1 MAQQNI
7 SNRVKQERNRVS
19 HLAETKS
26 HTPLYFCCFCLSWT
40 LVQDGIL
47 QPDFALRNL
56 SEDPADRQTGE
67 QTVPTVL
74 QYCMQYYLFTSW
86 SDGSMMGHNQETSAS
101 RRSCRATELRA
112 AFNCS
117 CWGRSNCCTH
127 IHRHSVRLVPVLYNC
142 DAKTLNR
149 RKTDHHGHFS
159 RKQ

>member
-1 MAQQNI
+1 MAKQNI
-7 SNRVKQERNRVS
+7 SNREKQSETRERQRNRVS
-19 HLAETKS
+19 HLAGTKS

-56 SEDPADRQTGE
+56 LEDPAYRQTGE

-74 QYCMQYYLFTSW
+74 QFRMQYKLFTSW

-117 CWGRSNCCTH
+117 CWGGSNCCTQTQCKAGASVVQLWWQ
-127 IHRHSVRLVPVLYNC
+127 HS
-142 DAKTLNR
+142 
-149 RKTDHHGHFS
+149 
-159 RKQ
+159 